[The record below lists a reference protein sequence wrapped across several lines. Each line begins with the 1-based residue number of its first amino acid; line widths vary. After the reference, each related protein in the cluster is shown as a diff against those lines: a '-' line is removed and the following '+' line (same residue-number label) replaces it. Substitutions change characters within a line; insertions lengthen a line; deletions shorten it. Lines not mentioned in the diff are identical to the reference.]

1 MSSKCKMATS
11 KKTSPT
17 GVSGVEWCMDSR
29 EVARWRV
36 VALRDFLPQLKKHVS
51 SNRLVIGPKTFAT
64 GMTLVMYESCVHK
77 SYKTAEYLVKI
88 FVKDHD
94 INQLLAVN
102 VDNYRPFPSITISD
116 KIALMKSTLVYGAVL
131 GSSVLILKLLVSHG
145 ASLDTPNCC
154 KQVPIMSA
162 LDAGESEVVSFLL
175 SEQVTLNCSD
185 LDGRTPLMYATMSSC
200 MAMYI
205 PQMVSLGARM
215 DAVDNRGYTAL
226 HIAIYEGAPEAVTML
241 LQLDFLQKVDLSN
254 HPHPFMISDYSNGT
268 SCSSEV
274 RQRKRAI
281 RSVLEDYFSRLSSI
295 QRVDVL
301 LVQATFHLYD
311 CIKFNEKISFF
322 EHKFVE
328 ALILKQSLQLT
339 SNLER
344 STNEIQTY
352 EEFRIEL
359 VGLSEFSKIKK
370 AITQA
375 MLIQVRCIGKGSTR
389 AFDFAAAASTW
400 LIRQEDYESGFSI
413 LLEMSEMLVHVTK
426 VPNHP
431 SLDRLSQMI
440 FQLSTIIKQVCYH
453 SLSKTA
459 QSQSVPEIE
468 LISKQCIA
476 ETFDPVFN
484 NIARSL
490 CFLSV
495 HVKQLHS
502 HTISKKSTSLL
513 VSELYFLLKF
523 AITKP
528 EYPINISAVISE
540 LVQKS
545 PKVLIDINGNPTTI
559 LHLVLITS
567 ESDEVQLAMAKLIL
581 ENGGDY
587 LINAVGPGGNRPI
600 QSTHKQSIY
609 ELFIEY
615 GAHLDA
621 VNSLG
626 QSGLEKIR
634 LFISE
639 DLVPNNTKKL
649 SCICS
654 SFIANTLPYMKYNL
668 PGKVKNL
675 IMMHD
680 SDAESIVIKEELV
693 FYKGSE

>member
-1 MSSKCKMATS
+1 MATS
-11 KKTSPT
+11 KKPSPI
-17 GVSGVEWCMDSR
+17 GVEWCMDPK

-36 VALRDFLPQLKKHVS
+36 VALRDFLPQLKKHVTT
-51 SNRLVIGPKTFAT
+51 NRLVIGPKTFAT

-131 GSSVLILKLLVSHG
+131 GSSVAILKLLVSHG

-162 LDAGESEVVSFLL
+162 LDAGEKEVVSFLL
-175 SEQVTLNCSD
+175 SEQVMLNCSD
-185 LDGRTPLMYATMSSC
+185 LNGKTPLMYATMSSC
-200 MAMYI
+200 MAMHI

-226 HIAIYEGAPEAVTML
+226 HVAIYEGAPKAVTML

-254 HPHPFMISDYSNGT
+254 YPHPFMLCDYSSVT
-268 SCSSEV
+268 SCSDAV
-274 RQRKRAI
+274 RQRKRGICYA
-281 RSVLEDYFSRLSSI
+281 LENYFSRLSSI
-295 QRVDVL
+295 HRVDVL
-301 LVQATFHLYD
+301 LVQATFHLYN
-311 CIKFNEKISFF
+311 CIKFSEKITFF

-328 ALILKQSLQLT
+328 ALILKKSLQLT
-339 SNLER
+339 SNLEQ

-352 EEFRIEL
+352 EQFRTDL
-359 VGLSEFSKIKK
+359 LGLSEFSKIKK

-389 AFDFAAAASTW
+389 AFDFAATASMW
-400 LIRQEDYESGFSI
+400 LIKQEDYESGFSN
-413 LLEMSEMLVHVTK
+413 LLEMSEMLIHVTK

-431 SLDRLSQMI
+431 SLESLPQMI
-440 FQLSTIIKQVCYH
+440 YQLSTIIKEVCYY

-476 ETFDPVFN
+476 ETFDPIFN
-484 NIARSL
+484 NIAHSL

-495 HVKQLHS
+495 NVKQLHS

-528 EYPINISAVISE
+528 EYPINVSAVVSE

-545 PKVLIDINGNPTTI
+545 PEVLIDINGNPTTI

-567 ESDEVQLAMAKLIL
+567 ESDEIQLALAKLIL

-615 GAHLDA
+615 GAHLDV

-626 QSGLEKIR
+626 QSALEKIR

-639 DLVPNNTKKL
+639 DLVPNKTRKL

-654 SFIANTLPYMKYNL
+654 SLIAKTLPYMQYDL
-668 PGKVKNL
+668 PRKVKNL

-680 SDAESIVIKEELV
+680 SDAESIVIKEELALNEG
-693 FYKGSE
+693 FD